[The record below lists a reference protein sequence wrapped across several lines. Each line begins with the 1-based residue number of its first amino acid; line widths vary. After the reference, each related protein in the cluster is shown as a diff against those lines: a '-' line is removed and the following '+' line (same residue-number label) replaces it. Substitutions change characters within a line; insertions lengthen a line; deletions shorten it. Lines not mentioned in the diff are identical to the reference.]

1 MNIVYKEAVKKGG
14 EARCLSFLLSDGVN
28 LMAVLV
34 NREDYKIQVSVKP
47 EKIFFPFLNEN
58 YQVKELRTEAIL
70 GKFDPE
76 KGIELII
83 PPKEARLVYL
93 ERNTTKEEAEKLVKE
108 VLANIERLRKDG
120 FKGFSPVILGEMQNL
135 LGQEEYAK
143 AYALAYRLS
152 SRVGIKIEKTLLE
165 PEIEL
170 KINVRDLQGVA
181 VNNAAVVAEVIP
193 LYDYRIKMNSQGD
206 GLYYAR
212 IYRKELP
219 KIYDY
224 DNQKYT
230 DYQGPLFFRY
240 SIWNNGNLTQ
250 IRGGPYCGALRGDIA
265 KR

>member
-1 MNIVYKEAVKKGG
+1 M
-14 EARCLSFLLSDGVN
+14 
-28 LMAVLV
+28 
-34 NREDYKIQVSVKP
+34 
-47 EKIFFPFLNEN
+47 
-58 YQVKELRTEAIL
+58 
-70 GKFDPE
+70 
-76 KGIELII
+76 
-83 PPKEARLVYL
+83 
-93 ERNTTKEEAEKLVKE
+93 
-108 VLANIERLRKDG
+108 
-120 FKGFSPVILGEMQNL
+120 
-135 LGQEEYAK
+135 
-143 AYALAYRLS
+143 
-152 SRVGIKIEKTLLE
+152 
-165 PEIEL
+165 
-170 KINVRDLQGVA
+170 RDLQGVA

-224 DNQKYT
+224 DNQKLT